1 MPLNPDMR
9 ASDADRDRVA
19 AALREHY
26 AQGRLTADELEERLA
41 GTYQARTVGDL
52 QRVTADLPEHDLY
65 ELPVPAAQRS
75 ASVPATRGRGDLY
88 EKSIKGAWAAWA
100 SVSLV
105 CTVIWLISVV
115 GSASWIYPWPVWVA
129 GPWGAVILAGTI
141 FGPRRR

>member
-52 QRVTADLPEHDLY
+52 QRVTADLPEHDLS

-75 ASVPATRGRGDLY
+75 ASVPVTRGRGDLY

-105 CTVIWLISVV
+105 CAVIWLISVV

-129 GPWGAVILAGTI
+129 GPWA
-141 FGPRRR
+141 P